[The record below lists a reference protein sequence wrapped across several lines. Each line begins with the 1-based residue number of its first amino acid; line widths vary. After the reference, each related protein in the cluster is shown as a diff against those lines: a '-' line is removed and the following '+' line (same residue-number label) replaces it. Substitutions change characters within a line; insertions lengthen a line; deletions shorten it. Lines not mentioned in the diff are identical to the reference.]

1 MKFNLSQEHELIK
14 KNARDFAENELLP
27 GVIERDEKKIW
38 PKDAIK
44 KMSEMGFMGIMV
56 DSKWGGSGMDPIAYT
71 IAMEEISRVDASA
84 AVVMSVNNS
93 LVCSLLEK
101 YGNNYQKEKYL
112 SRLSKG
118 EKLLELFHY
127 LSHNQAPMLQ
137 I

>member
-1 MKFNLSQEHELIK
+1 MNFNLTQEHELIK
-14 KNARDFAENELLP
+14 KNAREFAVNELLP

-38 PKDAIK
+38 PKEAIE

-56 DSKWGGSGMDPIAYT
+56 SPKWGGSGMDPIAYT

-101 YGNNYQKEKYL
+101 YGSEYQKEKYL
-112 SRLSKG
+112 SKLSKG
-118 EKLLELFHY
+118 
-127 LSHNQAPMLQ
+127 
-137 I
+137 